1 MVSTVPIVIVQGP
14 PGTGKTKTISA
25 AAAVW
30 EENENPIWIVAQSNV
45 AVKNIAQKLAELG
58 ITFKI
63 VVSKEFYVQWHEH
76 IYGSID
82 DFLIRT
88 DELMGDERGI
98 VHILNGARIVLST
111 LSTLSNPG
119 LDQVGIFSL
128 VPVERL
134 VVDEASQ
141 INAFEFMHVFFKF
154 RKSLEKVC
162 FFGDPMQL
170 PPYGQDQAP
179 RMKSIFGFK
188 HLQRLTEF
196 LDTQYRMPVPIG
208 EFISGCVYDRKLR

>member
-1 MVSTVPIVIVQGP
+1 MWPTSPALRPGP

-30 EENENPIWIVAQSNV
+30 EDSGSPVWIVAQSNV
-45 AVKNIAQKLAELG
+45 AVKNIAQKLAELH

-63 VVSKEFYVQWHEH
+63 VVSKEFYVEWREPLHFAHEH
-76 IYGSID
+76 IYGSIE

-88 DELMGDERGI
+88 DELMADEWGI
-98 VHILNGARIVLST
+98 RHMLKGARIVLST

-119 LDQVGIFSL
+119 LDKVGIFSL

-141 INAFEFMHVFFKF
+141 INAFEFMVWINPPGSLRVHPLIHSICSTNFGSRSK
-154 RKSLEKVC
+154 KS
-162 FFGDPMQL
+162 
-170 PPYGQDQAP
+170 A
-179 RMKSIFGFK
+179 
-188 HLQRLTEF
+188 F
-196 LDTQYRMPVPIG
+196 LATLCNACDLCCIN
-208 EFISGCVYDRKLR
+208 

>member
-1 MVSTVPIVIVQGP
+1 GP
-14 PGTGKTKTISA
+14 PGTGKTQTISA

-30 EENENPIWIVAQSNV
+30 EASRSPAWIIAQSNV
-45 AVKNIAQKLAELG
+45 AVKNIAEKLAKLG

-63 VVSKEFYVQWHEH
+63 VVSKEFYVEWHEH

-88 DELMGDERGI
+88 DELMADERGI
-98 VHILNGARIVLST
+98 VHMLSGAQIVLST

-119 LDQVGIFSL
+119 LDQVGIFKL

-141 INAFEFMHVFFKF
+141 INAFEFMV
-154 RKSLEKVC
+154 
-162 FFGDPMQL
+162 
-170 PPYGQDQAP
+170 
-179 RMKSIFGFK
+179 
-188 HLQRLTEF
+188 
-196 LDTQYRMPVPIG
+196 
-208 EFISGCVYDRKLR
+208 